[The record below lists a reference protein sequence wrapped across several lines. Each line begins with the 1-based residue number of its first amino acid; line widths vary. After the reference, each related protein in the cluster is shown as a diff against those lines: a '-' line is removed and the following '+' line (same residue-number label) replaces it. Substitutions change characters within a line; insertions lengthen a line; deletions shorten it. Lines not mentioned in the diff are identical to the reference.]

1 MIRLTSSVAIGMLLL
16 ALPARAEEA
25 YGFTQCL
32 SGKYTL
38 FYESKEL
45 PPAFSWAETGIT
57 MSDDK
62 RFNNVT
68 MHCEGVQFGLGP
80 KREGYGLCKATDLDG
95 DMMIFGGRY
104 VGPGTGDWK
113 FIVGT
118 GKWKGI
124 KGTSQRERI
133 VRSKPGGGAMPVTYQ
148 VCHKVTGTIQLSAQ

>member
-1 MIRLTSSVAIGMLLL
+1 VIRLTSSVAIGMLLL

-25 YGFTQCL
+25 YGFTQCI

-38 FYESKEL
+38 FYQSKEL
-45 PPAFSWAETGIT
+45 PLAISWAETGIT

-68 MHCEGVQFGLGP
+68 MHCEGVQYDVGP

-104 VGPGTGDWK
+104 IGLGTRD
-113 FIVGT
+113 FRFFAGT

-124 KGTSQRERI
+124 KGTSLRERI
-133 VRSKPGGGAMPVTYQ
+133 VRSKPGGGAMPGTYQ
-148 VCHKVTGTIQLSAQ
+148 GCHKVTGTIQLSAQ